1 MSVLLCCFLGLFA
14 IRWQGTGFGKLPHFT
29 SASFFFPIF
38 RQFLCLFFS
47 FWLLI
52 FKCSKS
58 NLHFWRFYFAL
69 SFLFNCL
76 YFLRVHVDLLAL
88 QTPRCDPRATMWHTP
103 SMLGP
108 ACPQHGHPECPV
120 KAPAYSLPFIVSPRL
135 VCVCCQ
141 PLPPPISNSQ
151 CVCTPPFQRGWIP
164 RKKHLS
170 ILSALRDAGGQL
182 AGLPAEW
189 FQPAGQGG
197 WGARWWRFVPGGLA
211 RPSSAVWR
219 LRATS
224 TCGSPSR
231 AASAGPPPWAAQP
244 CRWRPLPDPPCPGAP
259 VPPPPPPPPNGRAMG
274 RWCRRAGY

>member
-120 KAPAYSLPFIVSPRL
+120 KAPFPSLFPRDWFVFVANHSPPPQSATVS
-135 VCVCCQ
+135 VCVLLHFSEAGFRGRNTSLSCLPSGMQAASWPVCRRNGSNR
-141 PLPPPISNSQ
+141 PARGGGVPAGGGLFPMGSPGRPPPSGAFGRRPRADLRAELLRRGHPHGQPSPAGGAPSP
-151 CVCTPPFQRGWIP
+151 TPPAQGPLFRP
-164 RKKHLS
+164 R
-170 ILSALRDAGGQL
+170 
-182 AGLPAEW
+182 
-189 FQPAGQGG
+189 
-197 WGARWWRFVPGGLA
+197 
-211 RPSSAVWR
+211 
-219 LRATS
+219 
-224 TCGSPSR
+224 
-231 AASAGPPPWAAQP
+231 
-244 CRWRPLPDPPCPGAP
+244 
-259 VPPPPPPPPNGRAMG
+259 PPPPPNGRAMG